1 MKEDV
6 MKISIM
12 LEQLKKDEVFWF
24 MLALSFLV
32 MTSLILSAV
41 MPKPVHAAEIP
52 DNLAVRAIIGE
63 AASEGYHGM
72 LAVACGIRNR
82 GTLKGVYGLN
92 AKHVDHEPAWVWDLA
107 RKAWAESATKD
118 IVNGSGDWESI
129 DYPRPYWAKGMI
141 ITTRIGKHLF
151 YVRKGDTK

>member
-1 MKEDV
+1 

-12 LEQLKKDEVFWF
+12 LEELKKDEVFWF
-24 MLALSFLV
+24 WLSLSFLI
-32 MTSLILSAV
+32 MTLLILSAV
-41 MPKPVHAAEIP
+41 IPKSTQAAEIP

-63 AASEGYHGM
+63 ASGEGYRGM

-82 GTLKGVYGLN
+82 GTLHGVYGLN
-92 AKHVDHEPAWVWDLA
+92 AKHVDREPAWVWDLA

-129 DYPRPYWAKGMI
+129 DYPRPYWAKRMI
-141 ITTRIGKHLF
+141 ITARIGKHQF
-151 YVRKGDTK
+151 YLRRKDA